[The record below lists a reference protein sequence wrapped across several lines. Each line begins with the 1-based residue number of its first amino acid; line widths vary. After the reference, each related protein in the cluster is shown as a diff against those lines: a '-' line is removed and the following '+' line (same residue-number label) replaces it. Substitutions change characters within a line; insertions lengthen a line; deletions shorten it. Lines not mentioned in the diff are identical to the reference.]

1 LCVPGVVTIGPGV
14 AAGRYGWGQTRRE
27 EENHMGFNPRDAIES
42 VKDIATN
49 AVERS
54 ADIVDS
60 AGHIL
65 KGDVSA
71 GVEGIVSSSMDIATH
86 SVHKI
91 KEIATGRG
99 DDLDDLA

>member
-1 LCVPGVVTIGPGV
+1 
-14 AAGRYGWGQTRRE
+14 
-27 EENHMGFNPRDAIES
+27 MGFNPRDAIES
-42 VKDIATN
+42 VRDIATN

-71 GVEGIVSSSMDIATH
+71 GVEGIVQSSMDIVTH
-86 SVHKI
+86 SVEKA
-91 KEIATGRG
+91 KEIVTGR
-99 DDLDDLA
+99 DDFDELTD

>member
-1 LCVPGVVTIGPGV
+1 
-14 AAGRYGWGQTRRE
+14 
-27 EENHMGFNPRDAIES
+27 MGIDPKDAIDA

-54 ADIVDS
+54 ADIVES

-71 GVEGIVSSSMDIATH
+71 GVEGIVASSMSIATH
-86 SVHKI
+86 SYETVKDVV
-91 KEIATGRG
+91 TGKA
-99 DDLDDLA
+99 DDVADDEAL

>member
-1 LCVPGVVTIGPGV
+1 
-14 AAGRYGWGQTRRE
+14 
-27 EENHMGFNPRDAIES
+27 MGFNPKDAIES

-65 KGDVSA
+65 KGDVSE
-71 GVEGIVSSSMDIATH
+71 GVQGIVASSMDIATH
-86 SVHKI
+86 SVDKV
-91 KEIATGRG
+91 KEIVTGRTEEV
-99 DDLDDLA
+99 DEIIE